1 MELQLNNSAVSKT
14 QKSGLA
20 KLLATENISVRHENI
35 PTAYFNVKTR
45 TLGLPN
51 WDTASA
57 DVYDL
62 LVGHEVG
69 HALFTPSINL
79 PELCESID
87 PNNVHAV
94 KSFINVIED
103 VRIEKK
109 IKRKF
114 SGLRK
119 NFYKGYAELVER
131 DFFGTSERSL
141 DEYTFID
148 RINLF
153 FKGNGAF
160 DVPFTDEEKS
170 IVNEVAGSETWEEV
184 VDLAKRIYDNYSDDV
199 DKDAISDQ
207 GLGEDSEDG
216 EYGDDDITSDGSG
229 QEESPETDET
239 DSSDVESDDD
249 GSESGS
255 DDSSSDDSDGETD
268 TFGKGHPNQPSE
280 SETQK
285 AFDDSAVEHLTDEN
299 ASEPFYGTI
308 PSVNAEPFIIEQSLI
323 SSWLN
328 SSRDYLQNESLLDSY
343 EKFKSDSKRTV
354 NYLAK
359 EFELKKNAQQHARA
373 SVAKTGV
380 LNVDKLHTYKF
391 NDDLFKRV
399 TIVPDG
405 KNHGLVL
412 FVDWSSS
419 IIGSTLPIAKQVL
432 NLVWFCK
439 KVNIPFEVYA
449 FTDNVNLSNDDRD
462 YVGACKYDDGD
473 ITVSK
478 VHLLNFLSSRIKTNA
493 FNNACKD
500 YYTVAYQADNGGYW
514 SLPENLVL
522 SSTPLN
528 DTILLAHDII
538 PKFQA
543 SNNLEVVNA
552 VFLTDGESNGLDY
565 VVDRS
570 LPSGIKSFRSG
581 GYYGSTESS
590 YITDTKTKI
599 NYNIEKRSDVTN
611 ILLRSLHDRLGINV
625 IGFFITGGG
634 NGKNAIVD
642 NCLGG
647 RWGYDHNELKRLSK
661 EFNRNGSLV
670 VEKHD
675 GYNEFYLI
683 KGGKALDTESDLEVA
698 DDVSKRVLTTAFKK
712 HSKSKTLNKV
722 ILSRFIKL
730 IA

>member
-1 MELQLNNSAVSKT
+1 MEFQLNTSVSKN

-51 WDTASA
+51 WDNASA

-69 HALFTPSINL
+69 HALFTPSIDL
-79 PELCESID
+79 PALCESID
-87 PNNVHAV
+87 PNNAHAV
-94 KSFINVIED
+94 KSFLNVIED

-114 SGLRK
+114 AGLRK
-119 NFYKGYAELVER
+119 NFYKGYVELVER
-131 DFFGTSERSL
+131 DFFGTEDRSL
-141 DEYTFID
+141 TEYTFID

-170 IVNEVAGSETWEEV
+170 IVNEVASSETWEEV
-184 VDLAKRIYDNYSDDV
+184 VELATRIYNDYSDDV
-199 DKDAISDQ
+199 DKDSIVDD
-207 GLGEDSEDG
+207 GLGEESDDG

-229 QEESPETDET
+229 QEENSETDET
-239 DSSDVESDDD
+239 ESSDVESDDD
-249 GSESGS
+249 SESGS
-255 DDSSSDDSDGETD
+255 DDSETDSDDENE
-268 TFGKGHPNQPSE
+268 TFGKERPNKPSE

-299 ASEPFYGTI
+299 ASEPFYATI

-323 SSWLN
+323 SSWLDG
-328 SSRDYLQNESLLDSY
+328 SRNHLQNESLLDSY
-343 EKFKSDSKRTV
+343 EKFKTDSKRTV

-373 SVAKTGV
+373 SVSKTGV

-405 KNHGLVL
+405 KNHGLIL

-449 FTDNVNLSNDDRD
+449 FTDNVSLYNDNRD
-462 YVGACKYDDGD
+462 YVGACNYDDGD

-493 FNNACKD
+493 FNRACLD
-500 YYTVAYQADNGGYW
+500 YYTVAYQADHGGYW
-514 SLPENLVL
+514 SLPDNLVL

-570 LPSGIKSFRSG
+570 LPSGLKGFRTG
-581 GYYGSTESS
+581 GWYGSNENS
-590 YITDTKTKI
+590 YITDSKTKI
-599 NYNIEKRSDVTN
+599 NYEVESRSGVTN

-634 NGKNAIVD
+634 NGRNAIVD

-647 RWGYDHNELKRLSK
+647 RWGYDHDELKRLSK

-670 VEKHD
+670 VEDHD

-683 KGGKALDTESDLEVA
+683 KGGKALDTESDLTVA
-698 DDVSKRVLTTAFKK
+698 EDASKRVLTTAFKK
-712 HSKSKTLNKV
+712 HSKSKTVNKV